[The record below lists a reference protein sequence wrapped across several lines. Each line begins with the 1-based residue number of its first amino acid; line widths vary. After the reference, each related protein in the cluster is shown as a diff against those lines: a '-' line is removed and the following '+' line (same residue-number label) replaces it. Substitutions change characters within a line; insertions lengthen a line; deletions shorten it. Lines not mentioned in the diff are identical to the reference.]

1 MLTQNVTIPLDTDV
15 ANFYLNAS
23 EQEKMR
29 MQWLVNLWMKTRV
42 MEKPRRSL
50 REIMDE
56 AGRIAKESGLTE
68 EKLQEILNERP

>member
-15 ANFYLNAS
+15 ANFYLSAS
-23 EQEKMR
+23 EQEKIR
-29 MQWLVNLWMKTRV
+29 MQWLINLWMKTKV

-56 AGRIAKESGLTE
+56 AGKYAQEQGLTP
-68 EKLQEILNERP
+68 EILNEILNEK